1 MHMHIYTFDR
11 LYHDPLRMQDNFCFG
26 RIVMSLPRY
35 LRVEYCGIVF
45 YLGFLIFRAHIHEI
59 LAD

>member
-1 MHMHIYTFDR
+1 
-11 LYHDPLRMQDNFCFG
+11 MQDNFCFG

-35 LRVEYCGIVF
+35 LRVEYCNIVF